1 MNISMRAVM
10 VTFVVLE
17 VNIVHSAVGLI
28 SQSDI
33 DLAASCRALIVGFTV
48 GLMGFAIATSAR
60 LAGARGVAEGEL
72 WAVAEV
78 CM

>member
-33 DLAASCRALIVGFTV
+33 DLAASCRALIVDSLG
-48 GLMGFAIATSAR
+48 
-60 LAGARGVAEGEL
+60 
-72 WAVAEV
+72 
-78 CM
+78 